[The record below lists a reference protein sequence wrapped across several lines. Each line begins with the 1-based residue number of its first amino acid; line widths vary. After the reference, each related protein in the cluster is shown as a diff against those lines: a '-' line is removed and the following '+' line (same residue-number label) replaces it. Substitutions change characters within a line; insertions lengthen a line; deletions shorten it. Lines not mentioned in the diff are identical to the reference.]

1 MNKPYLVT
9 VCEKRY
15 FDLEILASDD
25 QVIFDFQD
33 PEKARFIYGSSH
45 DKLNHPDRYRSPHK
59 KEIEVIEVI
68 EGVEP

>member
-15 FDLEILASDD
+15 FELEIQASDD
-25 QVIFDFQD
+25 QVIFEFQD
-33 PEKARFIYGSSH
+33 PEKARFIYGSGNH
-45 DKLNHPDRYRSPHK
+45 KLHHPDLYRSPVK
-59 KEIEVIEVI
+59 RELEIVEII